1 MYGEL
6 QHNFA
11 CMGRLVCQG
20 HFLSSGLTED
30 ILSPMIAQLRVYDSR
45 KGDIPAHILY
55 LYYVQYNSDMND
67 KVQQTY
73 LSILKLHFV

>member
-30 ILSPMIAQLRVYDSR
+30 FLSPMIAQLRVYDSR
-45 KGDIPAHILY
+45 KRDISSTYPIPVLCTI
-55 LYYVQYNSDMND
+55 
-67 KVQQTY
+67 QQ
-73 LSILKLHFV
+73 